1 MSDNPGYI
9 LGQSADAARRL
20 ELQDRHFEVPSEKLL
35 DELAL
40 RPNDHVVEIGCGP
53 GGFTRRIVSRLGAG
67 GKVVAVDA
75 SPGLLQQAA
84 NRLKGAGPGK
94 FEFVSA
100 DVSKPGPWLD
110 GADVL
115 VGRAIL
121 HHIPMA
127 EYTLG
132 RLLAV
137 LKPGTRVGFLEPDFR
152 SLLGRLAYLEATG
165 HPEYAPLRVWAT
177 AINDL
182 YLLRKISGY
191 VGATLAKTLETT
203 GYKNVRSSWYEF
215 PSDSMVIEN
224 MLMFYDEVRGPLESY
239 GILSPEEN
247 AEQQRLLKALL
258 PGPHPGVWGMFQV
271 VCEV

>member
-1 MSDNPGYI
+1 MSDTPGYI

-53 GGFTRRIVSRLGAG
+53 GGLTRRIVSRLGAG

-75 SPGLLQQAA
+75 SSGLLQQAA

-100 DVSKPGPWLD
+100 DVSKPGPWLEN
-110 GADVL
+110 ADVL

-182 YLLRKISGY
+182 
-191 VGATLAKTLETT
+191 
-203 GYKNVRSSWYEF
+203 
-215 PSDSMVIEN
+215 
-224 MLMFYDEVRGPLESY
+224 
-239 GILSPEEN
+239 
-247 AEQQRLLKALL
+247 
-258 PGPHPGVWGMFQV
+258 
-271 VCEV
+271 